1 MGNSESQYS
10 IQGPKGTSFVFP
22 GKQKPYSLKV
32 HSAKDSAL
40 SPHTWW
46 KSAPVGS
53 GYKARCVGRGCFS
66 PPRSRQPHS
75 TPRYDYIS
83 KGARGSPSEN
93 GWRRSSGCAIR
104 RRHMSDEFE
113 DNPYGAELNGH
124 TLNRQSDG
132 HKILEE
138 QSSPRVVIKKDGSL
152 RVEFTNTSGNPLL
165 LDEASGPVQLLKFSS
180 NPESASTPSLPGSSG
195 SGQDGQHSGPPPA
208 STSSTARTSKGSS
221 LSSDGSWYDSP
232 WGPGTELC
240 EQDQPCS
247 ASRTLVHS
255 PIHPLDSFT
264 EQCPHVSVTGL
275 YRDSTMAAT
284 FNTAR
289 ELSSQLK
296 VLPPDQ
302 RPHRASF
309 ASVLDVPL
317 EEDGHEI
324 RQYSSYTLPCR
335 RTKAHTRSEGLDQ
348 YPDHEHHQEQGV
360 PDFIFHKKDSIK
372 NRMRRIS
379 DWTGSLSR
387 KKRKSQETRYK
398 DLNDAFDSGVD
409 GLTADTSSPSQ
420 VSGSLPWFTG
430 ASRAQSSGAIHQT
443 TSDALRQNIYEN
455 FMRELEIGTGQGGA
469 GGVERRD
476 QSTGTEEGESSSESV
491 EGSLEQLDLLFEKEQ
506 GVVRRA
512 GWLSFKPLITLH
524 KDRKLEL
531 VTRRRWKQYW
541 VTLKGCTLLFYET
554 YSKGSPE
561 QELSPRYALLAEDS
575 VVQAVPEHPKKENVF
590 CLSNSYGDVYLFQ
603 ASNQTD
609 LENWVTAIHSASAS
623 LLAKRQGKED
633 TVRLLKSQVRGL
645 LQKIDMDGKMKKM
658 AELQLTVV
666 SDPKNRKA
674 IENQIQQWEQNL
686 EKFNMDLFRMR
697 CYLASLQGGEL
708 PNPKSLLAIAS
719 RPTKTTLGR
728 LGIFSVS
735 SFHALRLD
743 VLSSI
748 YSMSPPEGSAWD
760 SPTCDTDVLTCVY
773 MPDGLTVQVPVRR
786 EQTAADLLS
795 AACKVKQLDPGLHSL
810 RLHRQEGQGIDV
822 RYVAPGELL
831 NNVVN
836 DQLEVVPVN
845 VFTLHMSRPSGTGD
859 FGFAVT
865 GHIDNQKNSRI
876 FVSEVLPDGIAFYEG
891 LRPGDEILV
900 LNGQCVSGLDLALIQ
915 TLFAEQP
922 LTMNLRRDGPLPP
935 IAMSNPPASLTRQN
949 QEVRSKHQR
958 AKSSSVGKAELE
970 IKTFKEEATK
980 RQSEIQIQHDPDL
993 PRMTIIG
1000 VPGATVAVSM
1010 PIVAPTGNDE
1020 APRSCLYLTTLIELF
1035 LRDRSPAQAL
1045 CSLLAICW
1053 FWPSDCGAEEKDLFL
1068 GSALLSLGRLLK
1080 GKLAC
1085 LAQDVAA
1092 CLSCQRN
1099 AKGDKQPSVDTVWT
1113 LYQSFQEETGLDT
1126 DGLTED
1132 TKEARMREGGETH
1145 SPVGEAAMLRPCSKH
1160 MSATERLRKV
1170 IQELVDTEKS
1180 YVKDLACLF
1189 EIYLKPLQNETFL
1202 SLDEMESLF
1211 GSLPEMLDFQKVFLQ
1226 TLEERIASSPDFSTL
1241 ETPSQFKKLLF
1252 SLGGSFLY
1260 YADHFK
1266 LYSGFCANHI
1276 KVQKVLERVKT
1287 DQAFKEFL
1295 DAKNPTK
1302 QHSSTLES
1310 YLIKPVQRVL
1320 KYPLLLRE
1328 LVSLTDVDKALKAM
1342 EKVASHINEMQKI
1355 YEDYGSVFDQLVAEQ
1370 TGHDKEVTEISMG
1383 EFLMHSSVVWLNP
1396 HTSLGRMRKDPEMTV
1411 FVFKKAVILVYR
1423 ENNKLKKKMANSRL
1437 AISHGES
1444 DPFKFRWLIPL
1455 SALQV
1460 RFGNTA
1466 GTGTESSCIWEL
1478 IHSRSEVEGRPETV
1492 FQLCSSVPESKV
1504 NIIKVIRSILRENVR
1519 RNMKC
1524 EGTLEKSSS
1533 SRASWMCKVPLGD
1546 FSAQAGNPKLG
1557 PDSDEGSLS
1566 SGTYSLSGPPPPCS
1580 SSDFPQQNCSDTP
1593 GSSSQTPTSAKES
1606 DILSDEDDG
1615 FSEGGARRNSGDSSS
1630 PTSAIEAQFLHL
1642 KLSEEGVSKC
1652 APAPCVQPEKVG
1664 DTPEIQPKL
1673 VRGHLS
1679 TTKVKTNSF
1688 RRSQGALLNMKEHSR
1703 SLDSQTDAAA
1713 AASGVADLNALL
1725 EREFSVQSLTSV
1737 VNEDCFYDQAESSVT
1752 ISGNATSS

>member
-22 GKQKPYSLKV
+22 GKQRPCSLKLR
-32 HSAKDSAL
+32 SAKDDAL

-53 GYKARCVGRGCFS
+53 GYKARCVGRGCLS
-66 PPRSRQPHS
+66 PPKSRQPYS
-75 TPRYDYIS
+75 PRHYDYVS
-83 KGARGSPSEN
+83 RGTRGSPSFH
-93 GWRRSSGCAIR
+93 RSPGCGIR
-104 RRHMSDEFE
+104 RRHVSHDYE

-124 TLNRQSDG
+124 GLNGHSDE
-132 HKILEE
+132 HEALEE

-152 RVEFTNTSGNPLL
+152 RVEFTNSSGNPLL
-165 LDEASGPVQLLKFSS
+165 LDEASGPVQLLKFSP
-180 NPESASTPSLPGSSG
+180 NLESASTPSLPGSSG
-195 SGQDGQHSGPPPA
+195 SRKDGHCSAPPPA

-232 WGPGTELC
+232 WGPSTEFC

-247 ASRTLVHS
+247 ASRTLVNS
-255 PIHPLDSFT
+255 PMHQLDSFT
-264 EQCPHVSVTGL
+264 EQSPPVSITDI
-275 YRDSTMAAT
+275 YKNSTMAAT
-284 FNTAR
+284 FPTAR
-289 ELSSQLK
+289 DLSSQLQE
-296 VLPPDQ
+296 PPPGQ

-317 EEDGHEI
+317 EEECPEV

-335 RTKAHTRSEGLDQ
+335 RPKAHTMSEDLDQ
-348 YPDHEHHQEQGV
+348 YPEQDQHQENV
-360 PDFIFHKKDSIK
+360 EPDFVFHKKDSIK
-372 NRMRRIS
+372 NRIRRLS

-387 KKRKSQETRYK
+387 KKRKSQETKYK
-398 DLNDAFDSGVD
+398 DLSDAFDSGVD

-420 VSGSLPWFTG
+420 VSSLVWFPG

-443 TSDALRQNIYEN
+443 TSDAVRQNIYEN
-455 FMRELEIGTGQGGA
+455 FMRELETGTGQGG
-469 GGVERRD
+469 GGSGERREP
-476 QSTGTEEGESSSESV
+476 STGTEEGESSSESA
-491 EGSLEQLDLLFEKEQ
+491 EGSMEQLDQLFEKEQ

-512 GWLSFKPLITLH
+512 GWLSFKPLVTLH

-531 VTRRRWKQYW
+531 VTRRKWKQYW

-554 YSKGSPE
+554 YGKGSPE

-575 VVQAVPEHPKKENVF
+575 IVQAVPEHPKKENVF
-590 CLSNSYGDVYLFQ
+590 CLSNSYGDIYLFQ

-633 TVRLLKSQVRGL
+633 TVRLLRSQVRGL

-686 EKFNMDLFRMR
+686 ERFNMDLFRMR

-735 SFHALRLD
+735 SFHALICSRDEATLRRRSLSLTYRQRKRGLFSSLKGLDNLTKRGRDKRPSASQIFESDAGGQTYALPPRSTERLD
-743 VLSSI
+743 VLTNI
-748 YSMSPPEGSAWD
+748 YSMSPPEGGVWD
-760 SPTCDTDVLTCVY
+760 SISGATDVLTRVH

-786 EQTAADLLS
+786 DETAADLLS
-795 AACKVKQLDPGLHSL
+795 AACKVKQLDPGLHFI
-810 RLHRQEGQGIDV
+810 RLHRRVGQNMEV
-822 RYVAPGELL
+822 RLVAPGEFLRD
-831 NNVVN
+831 VVN

-845 VFTLHMSRPSGTGD
+845 VFTLHMSRQSSGGD
-859 FGFAVT
+859 YGFAVT
-865 GHIDNQKNSRI
+865 GHIDSQRNSRI
-876 FVSEVLPDGIAFYEG
+876 FVSEVLPDGLAFNEG

-900 LNGQCVSGLDLALIQ
+900 LNGRSVSSLDLALIQ
-915 TLFAEQP
+915 TLFAEQT
-922 LTMNLRRDGPLPP
+922 LHLSLRRDGPRPP
-935 IAMSNPPASLTRQN
+935 TTAYNHPVPPLIHN
-949 QEVRSKHQR
+949 QEVRSKHHR
-958 AKSSSVGKAELE
+958 AKSSSDVWTAADGEGSLCVGLE
-970 IKTFKEEATK
+970 DGHSHCAH
-980 RQSEIQIQHDPDL
+980 RPIQH
-993 PRMTIIG
+993 
-1000 VPGATVAVSM
+1000 S
-1010 PIVAPTGNDE
+1010 
-1020 APRSCLYLTTLIELF
+1020 
-1035 LRDRSPAQAL
+1035 
-1045 CSLLAICW
+1045 
-1053 FWPSDCGAEEKDLFL
+1053 K
-1068 GSALLSLGRLLK
+1068 
-1080 GKLAC
+1080 
-1085 LAQDVAA
+1085 
-1092 CLSCQRN
+1092 
-1099 AKGDKQPSVDTVWT
+1099 SVDTVCT
-1113 LYQSFQEETGLDT
+1113 LYQSFQEGTGSGPRDLMD
-1126 DGLTED
+1126 D
-1132 TKEARMREGGETH
+1132 TKEPLPRQGGGAT
-1145 SPVGEAAMLRPCSKH
+1145 GEATLLRPCPKH

-1180 YVKDLACLF
+1180 YVKDLTCLF

-1202 SLDEMESLF
+1202 TLDEMESLF
-1211 GSLPEMLDFQKVFLQ
+1211 GSLPEMLEFQRVFLQ

-1276 KVQKVLERVKT
+1276 KVQKVLKRAKT

-1295 DAKNPTK
+1295 DARNPTK

-1328 LVSLTDVDKALKAM
+1328 LVSLTDADSEEHYHLTEALKAM

-1396 HTSLGRMRKDPEMTV
+1396 HPSLGRMRKDPEMTV

-1423 ENNKLKKKMANSRL
+1423 ENNKLKKKMTNPRSAL
-1437 AISHGES
+1437 SHGDP

-1460 RFGNTA
+1460 RLGNTA

-1519 RNMKC
+1519 RNMRS
-1524 EGTLEKSSS
+1524 EGTLERGCKERLAPLRSTLPSSARLGS
-1533 SRASWMCKVPLGD
+1533 SRASWLCKQPLGD
-1546 FSAQAGNPKLG
+1546 LSAQAGNPKLG

-1566 SGTYSLSGPPPPCS
+1566 SGTYSLSGAPPPCA
-1580 SSDFPQQNCSDTP
+1580 SDSQNWSQAP
-1593 GSSSQTPTSAKES
+1593 GSNSQPRSTSAVKES
-1606 DILSDEDDG
+1606 DILSDEDDDG
-1615 FSEGGARRNSGDSSS
+1615 FSEGGTRRDSGDSSS
-1630 PTSAIEAQFLHL
+1630 PTSAIEAQFLQL
-1642 KLSEEGVSKC
+1642 QLSEDAVSQC
-1652 APAPCVQPEKVG
+1652 APAPCVQPEGVG
-1664 DTPEIQPKL
+1664 DTPETQHKL
-1673 VRGHLS
+1673 RGHFS
-1679 TTKVKTNSF
+1679 AVKRKPNSF
-1688 RRSQGALLNMKEHSR
+1688 RRSQGALLNMKAHSR
-1703 SLDSQTDAAA
+1703 SLDSQADAAA
-1713 AASGVADLNALL
+1713 SSAVVDFNTLL

-1737 VNEDCFYDQAESSVT
+1737 VNEDCFYDQTESCAMDSANT
-1752 ISGNATSS
+1752 TS

>member
-22 GKQKPYSLKV
+22 GKPKPCSRKL
-32 HSAKDSAL
+32 HSAKDDAL

-46 KSAPVGS
+46 KSAPLGS
-53 GYKARCVGRGCFS
+53 GYKTRCVGRGCLS
-66 PPRSRQPHS
+66 PPKSRPPYS
-75 TPRYDYIS
+75 PRHCDYVS
-83 KGARGSPSEN
+83 KGTRGSP
-93 GWRRSSGCAIR
+93 GDRRWHRSPRCGTR
-104 RRHMSDEFE
+104 RRHMSDEYE
-113 DNPYGAELNGH
+113 DNPYGADLNGC
-124 TLNRQSDG
+124 TLNGQTDE
-132 HKILEE
+132 HEALEE

-152 RVEFTNTSGNPLL
+152 RVEFTNTSGNPIL
-165 LDEASGPVQLLKFSS
+165 LDGASGPVQLLKFSP
-180 NPESASTPSLPGSSG
+180 NLESAFTPSLPGSSG
-195 SGQDGQHSGPPPA
+195 SRQDGHHSDPPPA

-232 WGPGTELC
+232 WGASTELC

-255 PIHPLDSFT
+255 PMHQLDSFT
-264 EQCPHVSVTGL
+264 EQSPPVSITDL
-275 YRDSTMAAT
+275 YKDSTMAAT
-284 FNTAR
+284 FPTASD
-289 ELSSQLK
+289 LSSHLHH
-296 VLPPDQ
+296 PPPGQ

-317 EEDGHEI
+317 EEESSEAC
-324 RQYSSYTLPCR
+324 QYSSYTLPCR
-335 RTKAHTRSEGLDQ
+335 RPKAHTLSEDLDQ
-348 YPDHEHHQEQGV
+348 HPGQEQSG
-360 PDFIFHKKDSIK
+360 PDFGFNKKDSIK
-372 NRMRRIS
+372 NRIRRFS

-387 KKRKSQETRYK
+387 KKRKSQESRYK
-398 DLNDAFDSGVD
+398 DLSDAFDSGVD

-420 VSGSLPWFTG
+420 VSSLLWFPG

-455 FMRELEIGTGQGGA
+455 FMRELETGTGKGG
-469 GGVERRD
+469 GGGGERRD
-476 QSTGTEEGESSSESV
+476 PSTGTEEGESSSESA

-512 GWLSFKPLITLH
+512 GWLSFKPLVTLH

-531 VTRRRWKQYW
+531 VNRRKWKQYW

-554 YSKGSPE
+554 YGKGSLE
-561 QELSPRYALLAEDS
+561 QELSPRYALLAEDGI
-575 VVQAVPEHPKKENVF
+575 VQAVPEHPKKENVF

-633 TVRLLKSQVRGL
+633 TVRLLRSQVRGL

-735 SFHALRLD
+735 SFHALICSRDEATLRRRSLSLTHRRRKRGLFSSLKGLDNLTKRGRDKRPSASQIFESDAGGQTYALPPRSSERLD
-743 VLSSI
+743 MLTSI
-748 YSMSPPEGSAWD
+748 YSMSPPEGGVWD
-760 SPTCDTDVLTCVY
+760 SLGGATDVLTCVY

-786 EQTAADLLS
+786 DRTAADLLS
-795 AACKVKQLDPGLHSL
+795 AACKQVKQLDAGVHCL
-810 RLHRQEGQGIDV
+810 RLHRRAGLGVEV
-822 RYVAPGELL
+822 RYLAPGELL
-831 NNVVN
+831 RDVVN

-845 VFTLHMSRPSGTGD
+845 VFALHMRRPSDTAD

-865 GHIDNQKNSRI
+865 GHIDSQKNSRI
-876 FVSEVLPDGIAFYEG
+876 FVSEVLPDDLAFNEG

-900 LNGQCVSGLDLALIQ
+900 LNGRCVSALDLTLIQ
-915 TLFAEQP
+915 TLFAEP
-922 LTMNLRRDGPLPP
+922 TLHLSLRRDGPLPP
-935 IAMSNPPASLTRQN
+935 TVTSAHQVLSLEHN
-949 QEVRSKHQR
+949 QELRSKHHR
-958 AKSSSVGKAELE
+958 AKSSSDVCSAADGTESPGVALE
-970 IKTFKEEATK
+970 SGHSHCAL
-980 RQSEIQIQHDPDL
+980 RPVQH
-993 PRMTIIG
+993 
-1000 VPGATVAVSM
+1000 S
-1010 PIVAPTGNDE
+1010 
-1020 APRSCLYLTTLIELF
+1020 
-1035 LRDRSPAQAL
+1035 
-1045 CSLLAICW
+1045 
-1053 FWPSDCGAEEKDLFL
+1053 K
-1068 GSALLSLGRLLK
+1068 
-1080 GKLAC
+1080 
-1085 LAQDVAA
+1085 
-1092 CLSCQRN
+1092 
-1099 AKGDKQPSVDTVWT
+1099 SVDTVCT
-1113 LYQSFQEETGLDT
+1113 LYQSFQEGAGSGSGGLMDH
-1126 DGLTED
+1126 
-1132 TKEARMREGGETH
+1132 TKEPPARQGGELGSGPTR
-1145 SPVGEAAMLRPCSKH
+1145 EAPLLKPCPRH

-1202 SLDEMESLF
+1202 TLDEMDSLF
-1211 GSLPEMLDFQKVFLQ
+1211 GSLPEMLDFQRVFLQ

-1287 DQAFKEFL
+1287 DQTFKEFL
-1295 DAKNPTK
+1295 DARNPTK

-1328 LVSLTDVDKALKAM
+1328 LVSLTDADSEEHYHLTQALKAM

-1355 YEDYGSVFDQLVAEQ
+1355 YEDYGCVFDQLVAEQ

-1396 HTSLGRMRKDPEMTV
+1396 HSSLGRMRKDPEMTV

-1423 ENNKLKKKMANSRL
+1423 ENNKLKKKMANSRSAL
-1437 AISHGES
+1437 SHGDS

-1455 SALQV
+1455 SSLQV
-1460 RFGNTA
+1460 RLGNTA

-1478 IHSRSEVEGRPETV
+1478 IHCRSEVEGRPETV
-1492 FQLCSSVPESKV
+1492 FQLCSSVPENKV

-1519 RNMKC
+1519 RNARSEDALERSGKERLVPLHC
-1524 EGTLEKSSS
+1524 TLPSSVKLGS
-1533 SRASWMCKVPLGD
+1533 TRASWLCKQPLGD
-1546 FSAQAGNPKLG
+1546 LSAQAGNPKPG

-1566 SGTYSLSGPPPPCS
+1566 SGTYSSSGAPPACTS
-1580 SSDFPQQNCSDTP
+1580 SEAHILPVQQSWSRTP
-1593 GSSSQTPTSAKES
+1593 GSNSQPRSAAKES
-1606 DILSDEDDG
+1606 DILSDEDDDG
-1615 FSEGGARRNSGDSSS
+1615 FSEGGTRRSSGDSSS
-1630 PTSAIEAQFLHL
+1630 PTSAIDAQFLQL
-1642 KLSEEGVSKC
+1642 KLSEDA
-1652 APAPCVQPEKVG
+1652 APAPCVQPERVG
-1664 DTPEIQPKL
+1664 DTPETQPRL
-1673 VRGHLS
+1673 MRGQFGA
-1679 TTKVKTNSF
+1679 VKRKSSSF
-1688 RRSQGALLNMKEHSR
+1688 RKSQGTLLNMKAHSR

-1713 AASGVADLNALL
+1713 PSSSSGVVDLNSLL
-1725 EREFSVQSLTSV
+1725 EREFSVHSLTSV
-1737 VNEDCFYDQAESSVT
+1737 VNEDCFYEPAEGCAT
-1752 ISGNATSS
+1752 DAGNATSS

>member
-22 GKQKPYSLKV
+22 GKQKPYSLKLR
-32 HSAKDSAL
+32 SAKDNAL
-40 SPHTWW
+40 SPHSWW

-53 GYKARCVGRGCFS
+53 GYKARCVGRGCLS
-66 PPRSRQPHS
+66 PPKSRQPYSARH
-75 TPRYDYIS
+75 YDYVS
-83 KGARGSPSEN
+83 KGVRGSPSEHR
-93 GWRRSSGCAIR
+93 WHRSPGCGMR
-104 RRHMSDEFE
+104 RRHMSDEYE
-113 DNPYGAELNGH
+113 ENPYGSELNGNM
-124 TLNRQSDG
+124 LNGHSDE
-132 HKILEE
+132 HEAVEE

-152 RVEFTNTSGNPLL
+152 RVEFTNTSGNALL
-165 LDEASGPVQLLKFSS
+165 LDETSGPVQLLKFSP
-180 NPESASTPSLPGSSG
+180 NLESASTPSLPGSG
-195 SGQDGQHSGPPPA
+195 DDRPDGHRSGPPPA

-232 WGPGTELC
+232 WGPSTELC
-240 EQDQPCS
+240 DSDQPCS
-247 ASRTLVHS
+247 ASRTLVPS
-255 PIHPLDSFT
+255 PIHQLDSFIK
-264 EQCPHVSVTGL
+264 QSPPVSITDL
-275 YRDSTMAAT
+275 YRDPTMAAT
-284 FNTAR
+284 FPSAR
-289 ELSSQLK
+289 DLSSQL
-296 VLPPDQ
+296 LEPPVGP

-317 EEDGHEI
+317 EEECPEA

-335 RTKAHTRSEGLDQ
+335 RPKAHTLSEDLDQ
-348 YPDHEHHQEQGV
+348 YPDREQQQEQAE
-360 PDFIFHKKDSIK
+360 PDFSFYKKDSIK
-372 NRMRRIS
+372 NRIRRFS

-387 KKRKSQETRYK
+387 KKRKSQDARYK
-398 DLNDAFDSGVD
+398 DLTDAFDSGVD

-420 VSGSLPWFTG
+420 VSSLFWFPG

-455 FMRELEIGTGQGGA
+455 FMRELETGTGQVA
-469 GGVERRD
+469 GERREP
-476 QSTGTEEGESSSESV
+476 STGTEEGESSSESV
-491 EGSLEQLDLLFEKEQ
+491 EGSLEELDLLFEKEQ

-531 VTRRRWKQYW
+531 VTRRKWKQYW

-554 YSKGSPE
+554 YGKGSPE
-561 QELSPRYALLAEDS
+561 QDLSPRYALLAEDS
-575 VVQAVPEHPKKENVF
+575 IVQAVPEHPKKENVF

-603 ASNQTD
+603 ATNQTD
-609 LENWVTAIHSASAS
+609 LENWVTAVHSASAS

-633 TVRLLKSQVRGL
+633 TVRLLRTQVRGL

-686 EKFNMDLFRMR
+686 ERFNMDLFRMR

-735 SFHALRLD
+735 SFHALICSRDEATLRRRSLSLTYRQRKRGLFSSLKGLDNLTKRGRDKRPSASQIFESDAGGQTYALPPRSTERLD
-743 VLSSI
+743 VLASI
-748 YSMSPPEGSAWD
+748 YSMSPPEGGVWD
-760 SPTCDTDVLTCVY
+760 SINGATDVLTCVH
-773 MPDGLTVQVPVRR
+773 MPDGLTVQIPVRR
-786 EQTAADLLS
+786 DQPATDLLS
-795 AACKVKQLDPGLHSL
+795 AACKVKQLDPGLHCL
-810 RLHRQEGQGIDV
+810 RLHRRGGQEVEV
-822 RYVAPGELL
+822 RYVTPVELVHD
-831 NNVVN
+831 VVN

-845 VFTLHMSRPSGTGD
+845 VFTLHMSKSSGAGD

-865 GHIDNQKNSRI
+865 GHIDSQKNSRI
-876 FVSEVLPDGIAFYEG
+876 FVSEVLPDGLAFNEG

-900 LNGQCVSGLDLALIQ
+900 LNGRCVSGLDLTLIQ
-915 TLFAEQP
+915 TLFAEQN
-922 LTMNLRRDGPLPP
+922 LHLSLRRDGASPVNVSSKHLAPP
-935 IAMSNPPASLTRQN
+935 PKHNLEI
-949 QEVRSKHQR
+949 RSKHHR
-958 AKSSSVGKAELE
+958 AKSSSDVCTAADGGESLCVGLE
-970 IKTFKEEATK
+970 NGHSHCAH
-980 RQSEIQIQHDPDL
+980 RPVQH
-993 PRMTIIG
+993 
-1000 VPGATVAVSM
+1000 S
-1010 PIVAPTGNDE
+1010 
-1020 APRSCLYLTTLIELF
+1020 
-1035 LRDRSPAQAL
+1035 
-1045 CSLLAICW
+1045 
-1053 FWPSDCGAEEKDLFL
+1053 K
-1068 GSALLSLGRLLK
+1068 
-1080 GKLAC
+1080 
-1085 LAQDVAA
+1085 
-1092 CLSCQRN
+1092 
-1099 AKGDKQPSVDTVWT
+1099 SVDTVCT
-1113 LYQSFQEETGLDT
+1113 LYQSFHEGTSSGGLMD
-1126 DGLTED
+1126 D
-1132 TKEARMREGGETH
+1132 TKVPPVRQGGEMA
-1145 SPVGEAAMLRPCSKH
+1145 SGPRGEATLLRPCPKH

-1202 SLDEMESLF
+1202 TLDEMESLF
-1211 GSLPEMLDFQKVFLQ
+1211 GSLPEMLDFQRVFLQ
-1226 TLEERIASSPDFSTL
+1226 TLEERIASSPDFNTL

-1276 KVQKVLERVKT
+1276 KVQKVLERAKT

-1295 DAKNPTK
+1295 DARNPTK

-1328 LVSLTDVDKALKAM
+1328 LVSLTDADSEEHYHLSEALKAM

-1383 EFLMHSSVVWLNP
+1383 EFLMHSSVFWLNP
-1396 HTSLGRMRKDPEMTV
+1396 HPSLGRMRKDPEITV

-1423 ENNKLKKKMANSRL
+1423 DNNKLKKKMTNPRSAL
-1437 AISHGES
+1437 SHGDS
-1444 DPFKFRWLIPL
+1444 DPVKFRWLIPL

-1460 RFGNTA
+1460 RLGNTA

-1478 IHSRSEVEGRPETV
+1478 VHSRSEVEGRPETV

-1504 NIIKVIRSILRENVR
+1504 SIVKVIRSILREKNVR
-1519 RNMKC
+1519 RNMRS
-1524 EGTLEKSSS
+1524 EGTLERNCKERLAPLRSTLPSSAKLGS
-1533 SRASWMCKVPLGD
+1533 SRASWVCNKPLGD
-1546 FSAQAGNPKLG
+1546 LSTQAGNPKPG

-1566 SGTYSLSGPPPPCS
+1566 SGTYSLSGVHPLCTP
-1580 SSDFPQQNCSDTP
+1580 SDTNNLPFQQNWSHTP
-1593 GSSSQTPTSAKES
+1593 GCNPQPPSTSVKES
-1606 DILSDEDDG
+1606 DILSDEDDDG
-1615 FSEGGARRNSGDSSS
+1615 FSETRRDSGDSSS
-1630 PTSAIEAQFLHL
+1630 PTSAIEAQFIEL
-1642 KLSEEGVSKC
+1642 KLSEEAVLKC
-1652 APAPCVQPEKVG
+1652 TPAPCVQPEGVG
-1664 DTPEIQPKL
+1664 DTPEMEPKL
-1673 VRGHLS
+1673 MRRHFGA
-1679 TTKVKTNSF
+1679 VKRKPNSL
-1688 RRSQGALLNMKEHSR
+1688 RRSQGALLSMKEHSR
-1703 SLDSQTDAAA
+1703 SLDSQTDAVSS
-1713 AASGVADLNALL
+1713 SGVVDLNVLL

-1737 VNEDCFYDQAESSVT
+1737 VNEDCFYDQVESSAT
-1752 ISGNATSS
+1752 DSGNAMSS

>member
-10 IQGPKGTSFVFP
+10 IQGPKGTDFVP
-22 GKQKPYSLKV
+22 GKPKPYSLKLRT
-32 HSAKDSAL
+32 AKDDAL

-46 KSAPVGS
+46 KSAPVSS
-53 GYKARCVGRGCFS
+53 GYKARCVGRGCLS
-66 PPRSRQPHS
+66 PPKSRPPYS
-75 TPRYDYIS
+75 PRHCDYVS
-83 KGARGSPSEN
+83 KGTRGSPSEHR
-93 GWRRSSGCAIR
+93 WHQSPGCGIR
-104 RRHMSDEFE
+104 RRHISDEYE
-113 DNPYGAELNGH
+113 NNPYGTDLNGRTLNGH
-124 TLNRQSDG
+124 SDEQEA
-132 HKILEE
+132 LEE

-152 RVEFTNTSGNPLL
+152 RVEFTNTSGNALL
-165 LDEASGPVQLLKFSS
+165 LDEASGPVQLLKFSP
-180 NPESASTPSLPGSSG
+180 NMESTSIPSLPGSSG
-195 SGQDGQHSGPPPA
+195 SRQDGHRGGPPPA

-232 WGPGTELC
+232 WGPSTELC

-247 ASRTLVHS
+247 SSRTLVHS
-255 PIHPLDSFT
+255 SVHQLDAFT
-264 EQCPHVSVTGL
+264 EQSPPVSITDL
-275 YRDSTMAAT
+275 YKDSTMAAT
-284 FNTAR
+284 FPTAKD
-289 ELSSQLK
+289 LSSHLQQ
-296 VLPPDQ
+296 PPPGQ

-309 ASVLDVPL
+309 ASVLDAPL
-317 EEDGHEI
+317 EEESPEAC
-324 RQYSSYTLPCR
+324 QYSSYTLPCR
-335 RTKAHTRSEGLDQ
+335 RPKAHTMSEDLDQ
-348 YPDHEHHQEQGV
+348 YPEQEQAGS
-360 PDFIFHKKDSIK
+360 DFGIHKKDSIK
-372 NRMRRIS
+372 NRMRRFS

-398 DLNDAFDSGVD
+398 DLSDAFDSGVD

-420 VSGSLPWFTG
+420 VSSTLWFPG

-443 TSDALRQNIYEN
+443 ANDLLRQNIYEN
-455 FMRELEIGTGQGGA
+455 FMRELETGTGQGG
-469 GGVERRD
+469 GERSEIRD
-476 QSTGTEEGESSSESV
+476 PSTGTEEGESSSESA
-491 EGSLEQLDLLFEKEQ
+491 EGSLEQLDRLFEKEQ

-512 GWLSFKPLITLH
+512 GWLSFKPLVTLH

-531 VTRRRWKQYW
+531 VTRRKWKQYW

-561 QELSPRYALLAEDS
+561 HELSPRYALLAEDS
-575 VVQAVPEHPKKENVF
+575 IVQAVPEHPKKENVF

-633 TVRLLKSQVRGL
+633 TVRLLRSQVRGL

-686 EKFNMDLFRMR
+686 ERFNLDLFRMR

-719 RPTKTTLGR
+719 RPTKSALGR

-735 SFHALRLD
+735 SFHALICSRDEATLRRRSVSLTHRQRKRGLFSSLKGLDNLTKRGRDKRPSASQIFESDAGGQTYALPPRSTERLD
-743 VLSSI
+743 MLTSI
-748 YSMSPPEGSAWD
+748 YSMSPPEGGVWD
-760 SPTCDTDVLTCVY
+760 GISGATDVLTCVY

-795 AACKVKQLDPGLHSL
+795 AACKVKQLDAGLHCL
-810 RLHRQEGQGIDV
+810 RLHRRAGQGVEV
-822 RYVAPGELL
+822 RHVAPGELL
-831 NNVVN
+831 ADVVN

-845 VFTLHMSRPSGTGD
+845 VFTLHMSRPSETAD

-865 GHIDNQKNSRI
+865 GHIDSQKNSRI
-876 FVSEVLPDGIAFYEG
+876 FVSEVLPDDLAFNEG

-900 LNGQCVSGLDLALIQ
+900 LNGRCVSSLDLTLIQ
-915 TLFAEQP
+915 TLFAEQT
-922 LTMNLRRDGPLPP
+922 LHLSLRRDGPSPPTVASNHRFLPLKH
-935 IAMSNPPASLTRQN
+935 NL
-949 QEVRSKHQR
+949 EVRSKHHR
-958 AKSSSVGKAELE
+958 AKSSSDVCTAADCAESLCVGLE
-970 IKTFKEEATK
+970 NGHSHCAH
-980 RQSEIQIQHDPDL
+980 RPVQH
-993 PRMTIIG
+993 
-1000 VPGATVAVSM
+1000 S
-1010 PIVAPTGNDE
+1010 
-1020 APRSCLYLTTLIELF
+1020 
-1035 LRDRSPAQAL
+1035 
-1045 CSLLAICW
+1045 
-1053 FWPSDCGAEEKDLFL
+1053 K
-1068 GSALLSLGRLLK
+1068 
-1080 GKLAC
+1080 
-1085 LAQDVAA
+1085 
-1092 CLSCQRN
+1092 
-1099 AKGDKQPSVDTVWT
+1099 SVDTVCT
-1113 LYQSFQEETGLDT
+1113 LYQSFQEGAASVSGGLMD
-1126 DGLTED
+1126 D
-1132 TKEARMREGGETH
+1132 TKGPQVRQGGELGSGHTQ
-1145 SPVGEAAMLRPCSKH
+1145 EATLLRPCPKL

-1202 SLDEMESLF
+1202 TLDEMESLF
-1211 GSLPEMLDFQKVFLQ
+1211 GSLPEMLDFQRVFLQ

-1276 KVQKVLERVKT
+1276 KVQKVMERAKT

-1295 DAKNPTK
+1295 DARNPTK

-1328 LVSLTDVDKALKAM
+1328 LVSLTDADSEEHYHLTEALKAM

-1423 ENNKLKKKMANSRL
+1423 ENNKLKKKMTSSRSAL
-1437 AISHGES
+1437 SHGDS

-1460 RFGNTA
+1460 RLGNTA
-1466 GTGTESSCIWEL
+1466 GTGTETSCIWEL
-1478 IHSRSEVEGRPETV
+1478 IHSRSEVEGRPETI
-1492 FQLCSSVPESKV
+1492 FQLCSSVPENKV

-1519 RNMKC
+1519 RNMRS
-1524 EGTLEKSSS
+1524 EGTLEKSCKERLVPLRSTLPSS
-1533 SRASWMCKVPLGD
+1533 ARIGSTRASWLCKQPLGD
-1546 FSAQAGNPKLG
+1546 LSAQAGNPKLG

-1566 SGTYSLSGPPPPCS
+1566 SGTYSLCGGAPPPCTS
-1580 SSDFPQQNCSDTP
+1580 SELHNIPVQPNWSQTP
-1593 GSSSQTPTSAKES
+1593 GSNSQPRSTSAVKES
-1606 DILSDEDDG
+1606 DILSDEDDDG
-1615 FSEGGARRNSGDSSS
+1615 FIEGGTRRGSGDSSS
-1630 PTSAIEAQFLHL
+1630 PTSAIEAQFLQL
-1642 KLSEEGVSKC
+1642 KLSED
-1652 APAPCVQPEKVG
+1652 AAQAPCVQPEG
-1664 DTPEIQPKL
+1664 DTPETQPKL
-1673 VRGHLS
+1673 MREHFNA
-1679 TTKVKTNSF
+1679 VKRKTSSF
-1688 RRSQGALLNMKEHSR
+1688 RRSQGALLNMKAHSK
-1703 SLDSQTDAAA
+1703 SLDSQADATSL
-1713 AASGVADLNALL
+1713 SGVVDLNALL

-1737 VNEDCFYDQAESSVT
+1737 VNEDCFYEPAESCAT
-1752 ISGNATSS
+1752 NSGNSTSS

>member
-22 GKQKPYSLKV
+22 GKQKPYSLKL
-32 HSAKDSAL
+32 HSAKDNSL
-40 SPHTWW
+40 SPHAWW
-46 KSAPVGS
+46 KSAPAGS

-66 PPRSRQPHS
+66 PSRGRQPHS
-75 TPRYDYIS
+75 TPHYDYVS

-93 GWRRSSGCAIR
+93 RWRRSSGCGIR
-104 RRHMSDEFE
+104 RRHMSDEYK

-124 TLNRQSDG
+124 SLNGHSDG
-132 HKILEE
+132 HEVLEE

-152 RVEFTNTSGNPLL
+152 RVEFTNSSGNPLL
-165 LDEASGPVQLLKFSS
+165 LDEASGPVQLLKFSP

-195 SGQDGQHSGPPPA
+195 SGQDGHRSGPPAA

-232 WGPGTELC
+232 WGPATELC

-247 ASRTLVHS
+247 VSRTLVHS
-255 PIHPLDSFT
+255 PIHQLDFS
-264 EQCPHVSVTGL
+264 EQCPHVSVTDL

-284 FNTAR
+284 FPTAR
-289 ELSSQLK
+289 DLSSQLP
-296 VLPPDQ
+296 VPPSNQ

-317 EEDGHEI
+317 EEDGPEI

-335 RTKAHTRSEGLDQ
+335 RPKAHTMSEGLDQ
-348 YPDHEHHQEQGV
+348 YPDHEPHQEQGV
-360 PDFIFHKKDSIK
+360 PDFIFHKKHSIK
-372 NRMRRIS
+372 NRIRRFS

-398 DLNDAFDSGVD
+398 DLIDAFDSGVD

-420 VSGSLPWFTG
+420 VSGSLPWFPG
-430 ASRAQSSGAIHQT
+430 ASRAQSSGAIHQP

-455 FMRELEIGTGQGGA
+455 FMRELEMDTGQGVA
-469 GGVERRD
+469 GGGERRD
-476 QSTGTEEGESSSESV
+476 PSTGTEEGESSSESA

-512 GWLSFKPLITLH
+512 GWLSFKPLVTLH

-531 VTRRRWKQYW
+531 VTRRKWKQYW
-541 VTLKGCTLLFYET
+541 ITLKGCTLLFYET

-575 VVQAVPEHPKKENVF
+575 IVQAVPEHPKKENVF

-735 SFHALRLD
+735 SFHALICSRDEATLRRRSLSLTYRQRKKGLFSSLKGLDNLTKRSRDKRPSASQIFESDAGGQTCALPPRSTDRLD

-748 YSMSPPEGSAWD
+748 YSMSPPEGGVWD
-760 SPTCDTDVLTCVY
+760 STSCATDVLTCVY
-773 MPDGLTVQVPVRR
+773 MPGGLTVQVPIRR

-795 AACKVKQLDPGLHSL
+795 AACKVKQLDPGLHIL
-810 RLHRQEGQGIDV
+810 RLHRQEGQDIEV
-822 RYVAPGELL
+822 RYVAPDELL
-831 NNVVN
+831 QAVVN

-845 VFTLHMSRPSGTGD
+845 MFTLHMSRPSGSGD

-865 GHIDNQKNSRI
+865 GHIDSQKNSRI
-876 FVSEVLPDGIAFYEG
+876 FVSEVLPEGIAFNQG

-900 LNGQCVSGLDLALIQ
+900 LNSRSVSGLDLALIQ
-915 TLFAEQP
+915 TLFAEQT
-922 LTMNLRRDGPLPP
+922 LHMSLRRDGPLPP
-935 IAMSNPPASLTRQN
+935 TVTSNPPAPLCRQN
-949 QEVRSKHQR
+949 REFHSKHHR
-958 AKSSSVGKAELE
+958 AKSSSDVCPVAEDGESLCVGLE
-970 IKTFKEEATK
+970 NGHSHCLH
-980 RQSEIQIQHDPDL
+980 RPVQH
-993 PRMTIIG
+993 
-1000 VPGATVAVSM
+1000 S
-1010 PIVAPTGNDE
+1010 
-1020 APRSCLYLTTLIELF
+1020 
-1035 LRDRSPAQAL
+1035 
-1045 CSLLAICW
+1045 
-1053 FWPSDCGAEEKDLFL
+1053 K
-1068 GSALLSLGRLLK
+1068 
-1080 GKLAC
+1080 
-1085 LAQDVAA
+1085 
-1092 CLSCQRN
+1092 
-1099 AKGDKQPSVDTVWT
+1099 SVDTVCT
-1113 LYQSFQEETGLDT
+1113 LYQSFQEGTGSDP
-1126 DGLTED
+1126 GCQTED
-1132 TKEARMREGGETH
+1132 NKKAQMKQGGESH
-1145 SPVGEAAMLRPCSKH
+1145 GPMGEAALLRPCPKH

-1202 SLDEMESLF
+1202 TLDEMESLF
-1211 GSLPEMLDFQKVFLQ
+1211 GSLPEMLDFQRVFLQ

-1276 KVQKVLERVKT
+1276 KVQKVLERAKT

-1295 DAKNPTK
+1295 DARNPTK

-1328 LVSLTDVDKALKAM
+1328 LVSLTDADSEEHYHLTEALKAM

-1396 HTSLGRMRKDPEMTV
+1396 HPSLGRMRKDPEMTV

-1423 ENNKLKKKMANSRL
+1423 ENHKLKKKMANPRSAL
-1437 AISHGES
+1437 SHGES

-1460 RFGNTA
+1460 RLGNTA

-1504 NIIKVIRSILRENVR
+1504 SIIKVIRSILRENVR

-1524 EGTLEKSSS
+1524 EGTLERGSKERLAPLRRTLPSSAKLAS
-1533 SRASWMCKVPLGD
+1533 SRASWLCKVPLGD
-1546 FSAQAGNPKLG
+1546 FSAQAGNPKSG

-1566 SGTYSLSGPPPPCS
+1566 SGTYSLSGPPPPCA
-1580 SSDFPQQNCSDTP
+1580 SSDVAQQNCSDTP
-1593 GSSSQTPTSAKES
+1593 GSSSQTRSTSVKES
-1606 DILSDEDDG
+1606 DILTDEDDDG
-1615 FSEGGARRNSGDSSS
+1615 FSEGGIRRNSGDSSS
-1630 PTSAIEAQFLHL
+1630 PTSAIEAQFLQL
-1642 KLSEEGVSKC
+1642 KLSEEVVSKC
-1652 APAPCVQPEKVG
+1652 APAPCVQPERVG

-1673 VRGHLS
+1673 MQGHFS
-1679 TTKVKTNSF
+1679 PTTRKTDSL
-1688 RRSQGALLNMKEHSR
+1688 RRSKGALRNMKEHSR

-1713 AASGVADLNALL
+1713 AASSGVADLNTLL

-1737 VNEDCFYDQAESSVT
+1737 VNEDCFYDQAESCVPV
-1752 ISGNATSS
+1752 SGNATSA